1 MSRFEIVA
9 GDFGRGKGRY
19 RAGLF
24 TLPKGDPR
32 GIEDVASVE
41 SNARIMQRDWF
52 GAARGA
58 MKGAAASAPI
68 GAMATIFASPIKA
81 IITAGPAALT
91 AGAIGAGLGAVGNGT
106 KNMSLMQITFRDSLG
121 FVAIAPVDLP
131 DAVLENSELAAELI
145 KRQARVLREAAPRSW
160 FFFRKAEA
168 PPLPPPSPEITVG
181 AAAGV
186 LLSAAGDAAVSAA
199 SATVDVAGDALG
211 GAIGFMRRQT
221 GI

>member
-1 MSRFEIVA
+1 MSRFELVA

-24 TLPKGDPR
+24 TFPKGGPR
-32 GIEDVASVE
+32 GIEEVESVE
-41 SNARIMQRDWF
+41 SNATIMQRDWF

-58 MKGAAASAPI
+58 VKGAAASAPV
-68 GAMATIFASPIKA
+68 GAIATIFASPIKA

-91 AGAIGAGLGAVGNGT
+91 AGAIGAGIGAVGGGT
-106 KNMSLMQITFRDSLG
+106 KNMSLMQIAFRDGLG

-131 DAVLENSELAAELI
+131 DAVLEDSELAVELI
-145 KRQARVLREAAPRSW
+145 KRQARILREAAPKSW
-160 FFFRKAEA
+160 FGFRKAEA
-168 PPLPPPSPEITVG
+168 PPLPPPPQEITVG

-186 LLSAAGDAAVSAA
+186 LLTAASDAAASAA
-199 SATVDVAGDALG
+199 SATVDVAGDAIG
-211 GAIGFMRRQT
+211 GAIGYMRRQA